1 MDGQKQPPF
10 VGTTM
15 NKYKKQMD
23 WRRNKVRDL
32 FFRGYSQYEISNTLH
47 ISQSTI
53 SRDINFMKNKTKGKK
68 IDPNE
73 LLMEECEKTR
83 LVLNETIKELWKI
96 IDSPKAGSKEKTKSI
111 NLMLNIIKEFH
122 LILDKE
128 ISIMRSKQYN
138 GLLGN
143 KLS

>member
-1 MDGQKQPPF
+1 
-10 VGTTM
+10 M

-96 IDSPKAGSKEKTKSI
+96 IDSPKDDSNEKTKSI
-111 NLMLNIIKEFH
+111 NLMLNIIKESH